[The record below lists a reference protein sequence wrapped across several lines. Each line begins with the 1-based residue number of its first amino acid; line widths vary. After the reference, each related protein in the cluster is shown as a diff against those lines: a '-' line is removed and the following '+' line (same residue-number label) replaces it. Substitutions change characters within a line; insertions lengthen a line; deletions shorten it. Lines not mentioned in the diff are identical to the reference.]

1 MKKKNRKNKKEK
13 KNVILSMDRSERN
26 KIYME
31 IMMQLMDMKIWDID
45 DIGMKKFKIIM
56 KLYLDKGMEFDGNI
70 NLDTIG
76 RKIIYKFFNDRIKK
90 TYAYVSQ
97 KEYMKEKEKLDKEA
111 QDNNKLEDTIECV
124 CDCPCLCQKEECECP
139 CDCNCECGEH

>member
-13 KNVILSMDRSERN
+13 KSVILSMDRSERN

-31 IMMQLMDMKIWDID
+31 TMMQLMDMEIWDLD

-70 NLDTIG
+70 NLDTIS
-76 RKIIYKFFNDRIKK
+76 RKIIYKFFNDRRKK

-97 KEYMKEKEKLDKEA
+97 KEYMKEREKLEKDA
-111 QDNNKLEDTIECV
+111 QDSNKLEVSLECV

>member
-13 KNVILSMDRSERN
+13 KSVILSMDKSERN
-26 KIYME
+26 KIYIE
-31 IMMQLMDMKIWDID
+31 TMMQLMDMEIWDLD
-45 DIGMKKFKIIM
+45 DVGMKKFKIIM

-70 NLDTIG
+70 NLDTIS
-76 RKIIYKFFNDRIKK
+76 RKIIYKFFNDRRKK

-97 KEYMKEKEKLDKEA
+97 KEYMKEREKLEKEV
-111 QDNNKLEDTIECV
+111 QDSNKLEVSVECV